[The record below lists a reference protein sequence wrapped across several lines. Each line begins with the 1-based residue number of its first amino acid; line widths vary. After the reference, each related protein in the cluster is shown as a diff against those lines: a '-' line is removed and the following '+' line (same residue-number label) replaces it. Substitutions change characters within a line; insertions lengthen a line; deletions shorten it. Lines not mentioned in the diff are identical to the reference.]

1 MTNSITEIKIN
12 IINYN
17 LKILNMKWYLKC
29 LHQYADF
36 SGRARR
42 REYWT
47 FVLINLIISI
57 LIIGFENI
65 IGMAIP
71 EIGYGP
77 LTPLYSLFVLI
88 PSLAVVVRRLHDVG
102 KSGWMFL
109 ILLIPIVGFIGIL
122 VLLLTDSQQESNNW
136 GDNPKLE
143 EWI

>member
-1 MTNSITEIKIN
+1 
-12 IINYN
+12 
-17 LKILNMKWYLKC
+17 
-29 LHQYADF
+29 
-36 SGRARR
+36 
-42 REYWT
+42 
-47 FVLINLIISI
+47 
-57 LIIGFENI
+57 
-65 IGMAIP
+65 MAIP

-109 ILLIPIVGFIGIL
+109 ILLIPIVGFIWIL

>member
-1 MTNSITEIKIN
+1 MHYFHNLFVFIYLIF
-12 IINYN
+12 NY
-17 LKILNMKWYLKC
+17 L
-29 LHQYADF
+29 
-36 SGRARR
+36 
-42 REYWT
+42 
-47 FVLINLIISI
+47 FVLKGRLIISI

-109 ILLIPIVGFIGIL
+109 ILLIPIVGFIWIL